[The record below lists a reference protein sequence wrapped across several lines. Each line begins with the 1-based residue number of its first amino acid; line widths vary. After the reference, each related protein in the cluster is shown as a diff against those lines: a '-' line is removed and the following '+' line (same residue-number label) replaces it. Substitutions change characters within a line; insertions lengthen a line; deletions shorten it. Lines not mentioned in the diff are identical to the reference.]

1 MQHQLTRTRRSG
13 VFAARRRARGLRL
26 DNLGLG
32 IPGPCGAKPMSYA
45 WGAHLSLAAPL
56 GLEFDVAPISG
67 APCFRRQL
75 GLCAHS
81 SRAVISFLQ
90 YPQVLMTGFLPP
102 LLQPDRRIDNSGRL
116 EDLCYLIDEASRSSR

>member
-56 GLEFDVAPISG
+56 GLEFDVAPIAG
-67 APCFRRQL
+67 APTVRPC
-75 GLCAHS
+75 GL
-81 SRAVISFLQ
+81 
-90 YPQVLMTGFLPP
+90 P
-102 LLQPDRRIDNSGRL
+102 SGRNGRIVL
-116 EDLCYLIDEASRSSR
+116 SPATGLVRP